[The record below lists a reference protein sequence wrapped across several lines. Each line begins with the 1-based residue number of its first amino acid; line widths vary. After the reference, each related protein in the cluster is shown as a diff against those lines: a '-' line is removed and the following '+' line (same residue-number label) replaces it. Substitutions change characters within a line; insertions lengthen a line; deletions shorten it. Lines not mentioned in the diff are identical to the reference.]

1 MKTVLDYPDIDAL
14 SVVELPDRNVICD
27 CGCPLIEV
35 NILSGDTFVIG
46 SYDTFNT
53 AVNVCGNQIGG
64 TPVIFDDNGNI
75 ISFDNTSGLDSIAA
89 RQDSCVECA
98 STQGYAFMSWL
109 GRSLVLLA

>member
-46 SYDTFNT
+46 SSKPLQQG
-53 AVNVCGNQIGG
+53 VNVFGNQNSG
-64 TPVIFDDNGNI
+64 TPGHFYHQGNKKNFSETNSLRADQDNPVSPVGRG
-75 ISFDNTSGLDSIAA
+75 DNPGA
-89 RQDSCVECA
+89 
-98 STQGYAFMSWL
+98 
-109 GRSLVLLA
+109 

>member
-53 AVNVCGNQIGG
+53 AVNVRGNQIGG
-64 TPVIFDDNGNI
+64 TPVILDDNGNL
-75 ISFDNTSGLDSIAA
+75 ISFDNTTGLDTTDASRAA
-89 RQDSCVECA
+89 CEGCGV
-98 STQGYAFMSWL
+98 TQGDAFW
-109 GRSLVLLA
+109 

>member
-64 TPVIFDDNGNI
+64 TPVIFDDNGNM
-75 ISFDNTSGLDSIAA
+75 ISFDNTSGLDSIDASQVA
-89 RQDSCVECA
+89 WVECDVN
-98 STQGYAFMSWL
+98 QGVSFW
-109 GRSLVLLA
+109 

>member
-46 SYDTFNT
+46 SDDTLHP
-53 AVNVCGNQIGG
+53 AVNVFGHHNGG
-64 TPVIFDDNGNI
+64 PPVLFHDNRQKITFGK
-75 ISFDNTSGLDSIAA
+75 NTRPPPIHASPDVWGGGGAHPGAA
-89 RQDSCVECA
+89 LSA
-98 STQGYAFMSWL
+98 SSA
-109 GRSLVLLA
+109 